1 MALNWHT
8 VEVVLFELC
17 GVDTVP
23 LNMTGHST
31 FLFSKQREH
40 VFALK
45 RLYAR
50 ERGEPCHVNKRT
62 GLTAIVV
69 RLQNVQFPRFLF
81 KRASRYMN
89 QVVAPLRRKTRK
101 ISMKSSIQ
109 WGETQES

>member
-45 RLYAR
+45 RLYDSERRGALPR
-50 ERGEPCHVNKRT
+50 EQKNGIDGDCRAPTKCTVPTVPFQKSEQVYEPGCRT
-62 GLTAIVV
+62 S
-69 RLQNVQFPRFLF
+69 P
-81 KRASRYMN
+81 
-89 QVVAPLRRKTRK
+89 
-101 ISMKSSIQ
+101 
-109 WGETQES
+109 